1 MGFKLRL
8 SGFLFLVL
16 LTSISSVVN
25 AQITDIE
32 LGKSR
37 ENSGLFDFS
46 DPGALNIKVAVWGY
60 VSRPGKYI
68 VPDYTTVSD
77 LLSYA
82 GGPYQDAEMDDM
94 RIYRVLENGT
104 EEMIKFSYNDIMWES
119 NLSSKIRL
127 APKLKAS
134 DILVIPGSPK
144 LFFRDWF
151 NIGIQ
156 VFSVVLTLV
165 NLVILVGLNK

>member
-1 MGFKLRL
+1 LCIVFLL
-8 SGFLFLVL
+8 SVSSLVK
-16 LTSISSVVN
+16 
-25 AQITDIE
+25 AQIKDIE

-46 DPGALNIKVAVWGY
+46 DPGVFNIKVAVWGY

-82 GGPYQDAEMDDM
+82 GGPYQDAEMDDL
-94 RIYRVLENGT
+94 RLYRVLENGT

-119 NLSSKIRL
+119 SLSSKVRV

-134 DILVIPGSPK
+134 DILVVPGNPK